1 MYNRRQEDK
10 EMKKDK
16 SIKEKG
22 LRGQEMLSRMW
33 KKRNTLL
40 FLVGLQAG
48 TTTLEVSLAVPQK
61 TGYSTIRRSS
71 NITPEHIPRRC
82 SIL

>member
-48 TTTLEVSLAVPQK
+48 TTTLKICLVVSQK
-61 TGYSTIRRSS
+61 VEHST
-71 NITPEHIPRRC
+71 T
-82 SIL
+82 